1 MATRA
6 EDWLRQA
13 KRDLEHARHALEDE
27 DYEWSCFAAQQAA
40 EKAAKAL
47 YQKLGADAW
56 GHSVSA
62 LLSNLP
68 THIYPEDAL
77 VDKAKELD
85 MHYIPSRYPNSY
97 PSGAPLD
104 FYTREG
110 AERVIGYAEEIIT
123 FCEDKIFR

>member
-1 MATRA
+1 M
-6 EDWLRQA
+6 
-13 KRDLEHARHALEDE
+13 
-27 DYEWSCFAAQQAA
+27 
-40 EKAAKAL
+40 KAL
-47 YQKLGADAW
+47 YQRIGADAW
-56 GHSVSA
+56 GHSVST

-68 THIYPEDAL
+68 SHIYPGDVL
-77 VDKAKELD
+77 IDKAKELD

-110 AERVIGYAEEIIT
+110 AKRVIGYAEEIIT